1 MESEDQS
8 SEEQEDEKQMYTFK
22 LFKNNNGQAVGDAL
36 IRRGNWVE
44 VNSLQNFF

>member
-1 MESEDQS
+1 MESKDQIQQ
-8 SEEQEDEKQMYTFK
+8 EEQEEVKKKKHTFK

-44 VNSLQNFF
+44 VNYQ